1 MNCCDE
7 LVELILDEMKKKG
20 FAESDGKIPVGVSNR
35 HIHLSPEDKE
45 TLFGSGYQLT
55 PIKDLT
61 QPGQFACKECL
72 LVAASKGS
80 IEKVRILGPERKET
94 QVEILAGDCFKLG
107 INAPLRDSGK
117 LEDSPGVTLIGP
129 KGSVILKRGAI
140 IAKRHIHMTLA
151 DANRLGVRDGESVT
165 VSVGGT
171 RGGSLSEV
179 LIRAQEN
186 ARLDFHLDTEE
197 ANALGVTGD
206 SLVTI
211 VK

>member
-1 MNCCDE
+1 MNSCDE
-7 LVELILDEMKKKG
+7 LVELILNEMKKRG
-20 FAESDGKIPVGVSNR
+20 FAKSDDDIPVGISNR
-35 HIHLSPEDKE
+35 HIHLSAEDKE
-45 TLFGSGYQLT
+45 TLFGSGYKLI
-55 PIKDLT
+55 PVKDLT

-72 LVAASKGS
+72 LVAGSKGS

-107 INAPLRDSGK
+107 INAPLRDSGN

-171 RGGSLSEV
+171 RGGCLSEV

-197 ANALGVTGD
+197 ANALGVMSD
-206 SLVTI
+206 SMVTI

>member
-1 MNCCDE
+1 MNSCDE
-7 LVELILDEMKKKG
+7 LVELILDEMKKRG
-20 FAESDGKIPVGVSNR
+20 LAGSDGKIPVGVSNR
-35 HIHLSPEDKE
+35 HIHLSAEDKE
-45 TLFGSGYQLT
+45 TLFGAGYQLT

-61 QPGQFACKECL
+61 QPGQFACKEYI
-72 LVAASKGS
+72 LVAGSKGS

-129 KGSVILKRGAI
+129 KGSVILKRGVI
-140 IAKRHIHMTLA
+140 IAKRHIHMTLG

-165 VSVGGT
+165 VSVSGI

>member
-1 MNCCDE
+1 MNSCDE
-7 LVELILDEMKKKG
+7 LVELILDEMKKRG
-20 FAESDGKIPVGVSNR
+20 LAGSDGKIPVGVSNR
-35 HIHLSPEDKE
+35 HIHLSAEDKE
-45 TLFGSGYQLT
+45 TLFGAGYQLT

-61 QPGQFACKECL
+61 QPGQFACKEYL
-72 LVAASKGS
+72 LVAGSKGS

-129 KGSVILKRGAI
+129 KGSVILKRGVI
-140 IAKRHIHMTLA
+140 IAKRHIHMTLE

-165 VSVGGT
+165 VSVGGI

-211 VK
+211 V